1 MKNDNEEYIS
11 FVVKKIKRPFAV
23 TIICLIGFLE
33 LLISIIYN
41 QIFIIEDYYTTS
53 YISFILL
60 LTMVCIIGLWKM
72 KKWALF
78 IYIGMF
84 LVNQFILIY
93 LNHWTLNS
101 ILLHSSFIGIALYY
115 LNKMD

>member
-41 QIFIIEDYYTTS
+41 QIFIVKDYYSTS
-53 YISFILL
+53 YVSFILL
-60 LTMVCIIGLWKM
+60 LTMVCIIGLWNM
-72 KKWALF
+72 KKLALY
-78 IYIGMF
+78 IYTGMF
-84 LVNQFILIY
+84 LINQFIMIY
-93 LNHWTLNS
+93 LGHWTLNS
-101 ILLHSSFIGIALYY
+101 IVLPSFFIGIALFY